1 MPVGSRSANPMGDF
15 VPKLKRL
22 VNQPSGRLNGSDEGG
37 RDMSENGIAPSGS
50 SAAAS
55 GYRISLIGGALDV
68 SARLSTPEEL
78 ELLVKVLEAN
88 KVLWE
93 TTPSGQPRLQPNAK
107 PKIEFLDGVAAT
119 SKT

>member
-37 RDMSENGIAPSGS
+37 RDMSGNGIVPSGS

-93 TTPSGQPRLQPNAK
+93 TTPGQPGLQPNAK
-107 PKIEFLDGVAAT
+107 TKIEF
-119 SKT
+119 S